1 MVIIRVM
8 GLLHPQSARRAAL
21 GRRGAVLAA
30 ICGLHVLAVAG
41 LCHMGLRPE
50 VAVEEPVMQAVFL
63 SSDAPQ
69 VSAPELKPEFEP
81 PPVQLPVMQVPL
93 IPAAAETAITVTWV
107 PDPPRAPAPP
117 SVAAAVDLSAPV
129 PLEAI
134 DYLEQARPQYPPQ
147 AKRARAQGTVYLRVV
162 IDPQGRPCEVHI
174 ERSSGF
180 ELLDLAAREALLKSL
195 FRPYRENGVA
205 RSASAI
211 VPVRFSLNSRKS

>member
-21 GRRGAVLAA
+21 GRRGVVLTA
-30 ICGLHVLAVAG
+30 ICGLHALAVAG
-41 LCHMGLRPE
+41 LLHMGLRPE
-50 VAVEEPVMQAVFL
+50 VAVEEPAMQAVFL

-93 IPAAAETAITVTWV
+93 IPVAAETAITVALV
-107 PDPPRAPAPP
+107 SEPRAPAPP
-117 SVAAAVDLSAPV
+117 PVAAAVDVSAPV

-134 DYLEQARPQYPPQ
+134 DYLQQARPHYPPQ

-162 IDPQGRPCEVHI
+162 IDPEGRPCEVHI

-180 ELLDLAAREALLKSL
+180 ELLDHAAREALLKSL

>member
-1 MVIIRVM
+1 M

-21 GRRGAVLAA
+21 GRRGVVLTA
-30 ICGLHVLAVAG
+30 IAGLHTLAVAG
-41 LCHMGLRPE
+41 LLHMGLRPE
-50 VAVEEPVMQAVFL
+50 ATVEEPVMQTVFL
-63 SSDAPQ
+63 SADVPE

-81 PPVQLPVMQVPL
+81 PPVQLPVMQVPQ
-93 IPAAAETAITVTWV
+93 IQIAAETAITVAWV
-107 PDPPRAPAPP
+107 PEPPRAPVPP
-117 SVAAAVDLSAPV
+117 PVAAVAVDASIPV

-134 DYLEQARPQYPPQ
+134 DYLDQARPQYPPQ
-147 AKRARAQGTVYLRVV
+147 AKRARAQGTVYLRVI
-162 IDPQGRPCEVHI
+162 IDPEGRPREVHI

-180 ELLDLAAREALLKSL
+180 ALLDHAAREALLKSL